1 MALNVSRTYLD
12 GTAELERLGYSAG
25 WLPGGQIDDLGR
37 LAEIARATTTVR
49 VASAIVELDVYPAE
63 LVADFYT
70 RLEASA
76 PVASC
81 RVWAAR
87 RNPDPAVLNDYLDRL
102 DHAEPPVPTR
112 RRILA
117 ALGPRK
123 LELAR
128 HRSAG
133 AILLLATDAYT
144 RTARRILGNRHS
156 LVIDQMLVLDTDAT
170 RARHTARRPLRFLSG
185 LRGYRAS
192 FTRMGFTDTDI
203 DAPEASTWSAPPDER
218 R

>member
-1 MALNVSRTYLD
+1 MSTL
-12 GTAELERLGYSAG
+12 RLGASRSGAERVADLPRRDGRAG
-25 WLPGGQIDDLGR
+25 ATGVFRR
-37 LAEIARATTTVR
+37 LASWRADR
-49 VASAIVELDVYPAE
+49 RSGP
-63 LVADFYT
+63 
-70 RLEASA
+70 
-76 PVASC
+76 
-81 RVWAAR
+81 AR
-87 RNPDPAVLNDYLDRL
+87 RDVLNDYLDRL

-133 AILLLATDAYT
+133 AIMLLATDAYT